1 MSRETKF
8 RGVGWAVAGALA
20 LAGIASGAPAA
31 PATFGATAT
40 GGVSGGT
47 PDGRKALTS
56 EERAHIRR
64 LRREGEEKGLTK
76 AQIRAEIESYLR
88 SIGKERRVKSSAE
101 ARGTR

>member
-8 RGVGWAVAGALA
+8 RGVGWVVAGALA
-20 LAGIASGAPAA
+20 LAGIASGATA
-31 PATFGATAT
+31 PATFAAAAA

-56 EERAHIRR
+56 SERAHIRR

-88 SIGKERRVKSSAE
+88 SIGKERRVKTPAE
-101 ARGTR
+101 VRGTR